1 MANHYHIFCACPKIK
16 LFWQGIVAEIVKILG
31 VEVDFS
37 FTTIYLGK
45 IPGNIVD
52 KDKSLLKILLASGRK
67 AITHKWLHI
76 DPPKKNQWLGILNE
90 IYSI

>member
-1 MANHYHIFCACPKIK
+1 MANHYHIFWACPKIIF
-16 LFWQGIVAEIVKILG
+16 FWQGVVAEIGKILG

-52 KDKSLLKILLASGRK
+52 KDKYLLKILLASGRK
-67 AITHKWLHI
+67 AITHKWLQI
-76 DPPKKNQWLGILNE
+76 DPPTKDG
-90 IYSI
+90 